1 MVEEDNSML
10 VEEHVAEV
18 ENTFINDNNNDDNDD
33 DIDDN
38 DGDSI
43 VTPAID
49 NNDDDV
55 IMEDSE
61 EKIVDMESNVKKKVV
76 KRAVNNARIRNRLLI
91 SSGMPKKQRHRLRLH
106 DWRN

>member
-1 MVEEDNSML
+1 MGDEFYSIIKLVSGEEVLSL
-10 VEEHVAEV
+10 VA
-18 ENTFINDNNNDDNDD
+18 
-33 DIDDN
+33 IDDN

-76 KRAVNNARIRNRLLI
+76 IHIHHLI
-91 SSGMPKKQRHRLRLH
+91 FMVKKLVFIVL
-106 DWRN
+106 NIKKMI

>member
-1 MVEEDNSML
+1 MVEEDNMG

-76 KRAVNNARIRNRLLI
+76 KRALI
-91 SSGMPKKQRHRLRLH
+91 MQELGT
-106 DWRN
+106 DY